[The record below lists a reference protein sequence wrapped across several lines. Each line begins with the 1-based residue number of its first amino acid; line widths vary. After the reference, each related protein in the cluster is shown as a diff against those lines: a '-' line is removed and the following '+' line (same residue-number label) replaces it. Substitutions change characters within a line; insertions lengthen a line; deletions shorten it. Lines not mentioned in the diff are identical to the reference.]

1 MEALGVGVVVG
12 VAVAVAVSV
21 ASSNSTLCD
30 TDGEAAISQYGGSTY
45 DHTPVS
51 RLHTLFVG
59 YPSYP
64 ARHVNSTM
72 PGNME
77 LSKNSP

>member
-1 MEALGVGVVVG
+1 MGAKVGARDPFTFGGRGDLEALGVGVVVYVG

-51 RLHTLFVG
+51 
-59 YPSYP
+59 
-64 ARHVNSTM
+64 
-72 PGNME
+72 
-77 LSKNSP
+77 